1 MINRYPVIRYTLLC
15 LSLLAPVSAALADAD
30 YIEAQRLL
38 ESGKILPLDDILVI
52 VKKAVPGKLL
62 EIELET
68 KDSQIIYEVEILDA
82 NGVVKEVYINASSGE
97 IISTED
103 DD

>member
-1 MINRYPVIRYTLLC
+1 MTNRYSFIRNILLSLC
-15 LSLLAPVSAALADAD
+15 LLGPASPLLADAD

-38 ESGKILPLDDILVI
+38 EAGKILPLDEILVI

-68 KDSQIIYEVEILDA
+68 KDRQIIYEVEILDA
-82 NGVVKEVYINASSGE
+82 SGVVKEVYINASSGE
-97 IISTED
+97 IISIEND
-103 DD
+103 D

>member
-1 MINRYPVIRYTLLC
+1 MINRYPVIHITLLC
-15 LSLLAPVSAALADAD
+15 LSLFGPVSAALADTD
-30 YIEAQRLL
+30 YLEAQRLL
-38 ESGKILPLDDILVI
+38 ESGKILPLEDILAI
-52 VKKAVPGKLL
+52 VKKAVPGRLL

-68 KDSQIIYEVEILDA
+68 KDSQVIYEVEILNA

-97 IISTED
+97 IISTKD